1 MTAKGIDEHFECS
14 LGSNVPGVTT
24 THLGRASAEEEESQ
38 TVQCRSE
45 AVLILNNR
53 RSKSDN
59 T

>member
-45 AVLILNNR
+45 AVTTGL
-53 RSKSDN
+53 DFG
-59 T
+59 